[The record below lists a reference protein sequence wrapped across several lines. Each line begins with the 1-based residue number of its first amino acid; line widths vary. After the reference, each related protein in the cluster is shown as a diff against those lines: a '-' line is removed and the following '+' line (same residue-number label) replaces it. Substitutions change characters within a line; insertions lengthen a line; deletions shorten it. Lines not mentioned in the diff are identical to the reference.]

1 VWIPHSRGRSWSC
14 DQCLERPNLRKQ
26 RGNCGAG
33 SFRSGLPQ
41 SDSDSDGVY
50 VMGYRVAPN
59 CGAFYSE
66 LKIRSCPIADMH
78 RMASVVRVYRDHRQG
93 LYNIGTVYAEPSS
106 ALIDAISLLHS
117 ETEEMAHRDHEQQM
131 KDLKHG

>member
-1 VWIPHSRGRSWSC
+1 
-14 DQCLERPNLRKQ
+14 
-26 RGNCGAG
+26 
-33 SFRSGLPQ
+33 
-41 SDSDSDGVY
+41 
-50 VMGYRVAPN
+50 MGYRVAPN